1 VKRSSGSRKTADLS
15 ESIHRRLNT
24 YSLAASAA
32 GVSLLALV
40 PRAEGKIVYH
50 PVHKVIGE
58 SGIYHLDLNDGV
70 IDFTIDNSF
79 RTRTSA
85 AIHSLFIKGAAGNG
99 VETSAKG
106 FLAAALKAGRR
117 IPNAGKFAG
126 TARMA
131 FQCNGFTSCG
141 TGSTITSGQWANVTN
156 RYLGLK
162 FIIQG
167 KVHYGWARLN
177 VQVSR
182 SQFTIT
188 ATLTGYAYE
197 TIAGKSIIAGKTK
210 GSADESP
217 GEDFSPNA
225 SLTNPIPDIPQP
237 ASLGMLALG
246 AQVVPMWRRKE
257 TQELIGQ

>member
-1 VKRSSGSRKTADLS
+1 MQRSSGPRNTANLS
-15 ESIHRRLNT
+15 DSIHRRLNT

-40 PRAEGKIVYH
+40 PPAEGKIVYH

-58 SGIYHLDLNDGV
+58 SGIYHLDLNGA
-70 IDFTIDNSF
+70 ITDFIIDNSF

-85 AIHSLFIKGAAGNG
+85 DIHSLFIKGAAGNA

-106 FLAAALKAGRR
+106 FLAAALKAGKR
-117 IPNAGKFAG
+117 IPNTGKFAG
-126 TARMA
+126 SARMA
-131 FQCNGFTSCG
+131 FQCTGFTSCG

-167 KVHYGWARLN
+167 KVHFGWARLN

-197 TIAGKSIIAGKTK
+197 TIPNKAIIAGRTK
-210 GSADESP
+210 GTADDSGE
-217 GEDFSPNA
+217 EDFGSGA
-225 SLTNPIPDIPQP
+225 SLTSPIPDTPHP

-246 AQVVPMWRRKE
+246 AQGVPLWRRKE